1 MDKFLN
7 NLKPSTWIINQIN
20 TLKIRRKI
28 NILDFASGNGRHA
41 INLSKNYSMITAIDK
56 DIEKLNLYK
65 NIKNIKTICFD
76 LETNEDWP
84 LEKESFDIIIVTN
97 YLYRPRI
104 KELANFLKKDG
115 FIFYETFAVG
125 NEKYG
130 RPSNPDYLL
139 KNEELI
145 DIFKSTFDIMY
156 YFQGKVI
163 NDQISIKQRC
173 SLKKKASKK

>member
-7 NLKPSTWIINQIN
+7 NLKPSTWIMNQIN
-20 TLKIRRKI
+20 ALKIRRKI

-104 KELANFLKKDG
+104 KDLASFLKKGG
-115 FIFYETFAVG
+115 FLFYETFAVG
-125 NEKYG
+125 NENYG
-130 RPSNPDYLL
+130 RPVNPNYLL
-139 KNEELI
+139 KDKELI
-145 DIFKSTFDIMY
+145 DIFKDKCKIIY
-156 YFQGKVI
+156 YFQGKVV
-163 NDQISIKQRC
+163 NEKTSIIQRC
-173 SLKKKASKK
+173 SLKKKAS

>member
-65 NIKNIKTICFD
+65 NIKNINTICFD

-125 NEKYG
+125 NEEYG